1 MTKNSKDIL
10 IALVCLVLAACFL
23 IFIVPAQI
31 PLPKFSSGGT
41 TPRAIPKVCCW
52 LILAMAAVMLARAF
66 FNDRSCFQTFARE
79 LRQAIRQ
86 RHGGQILRISLVYGL
101 SVLYYLGYSTVGFF
115 ITTLVIFPF
124 YARVLGCRKV
134 VPILLTDVILTFVVY
149 YFFAIFMKCYL
160 PGWAPF

>member
-10 IALVCLVLAACFL
+10 IALVCLVLAAGFL

-52 LILAMAAVMLARAF
+52 LVLVMAVIMLARAF
-66 FNDRSCFQTFARE
+66 FNDRTCFQTFAGEIRQA
-79 LRQAIRQ
+79 LRQKHSSQ
-86 RHGGQILRISLVYGL
+86 FLHVGLVYGL
-101 SVLYYLGYSTVGFF
+101 SVLYYLGYSTAGFF
-115 ITTLVIFPF
+115 ITTLVTFPL

-134 VPILLTDVILTFVVY
+134 VPILLTDVILTFAVY